1 MEHSN
6 FYSDRKFCTQCCKYV
21 SYLVS
26 LEHSYCCECG
36 SRVRLFSENDWTHFH
51 ENLER
56 NRPRGGR
63 PKKGKES
70 A

>member
-1 MEHSN
+1 METGN
-6 FYSDRKFCTQCCKYV
+6 FYSDRKFCTQCRKYV

-36 SRVRLFSENDWTHFH
+36 ARVRLFSDSDWTSFH

-56 NRPRGGR
+56 QRPRGGR
-63 PKKGKES
+63 PRKGKES